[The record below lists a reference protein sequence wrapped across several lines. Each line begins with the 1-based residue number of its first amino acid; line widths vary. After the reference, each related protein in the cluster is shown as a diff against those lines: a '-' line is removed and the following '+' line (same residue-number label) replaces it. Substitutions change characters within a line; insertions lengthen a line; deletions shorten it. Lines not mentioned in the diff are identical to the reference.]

1 MSEYIEPSK
10 NKIRNLLISSAIE
23 TLTTSRQSSTL
34 ASRDYVRKVRDYLSD
49 PQTNQYE
56 LTQHFASL
64 LSDETIEKWEN
75 FYDSIVQTKKSENL
89 KVAYLSGPNPEN
101 DLRILVENGVLP
113 ENVWAF
119 EMDNNTYSVAV
130 SSALESEFPFIKI
143 VNSNIDSFLETSP
156 QRFDIIYLDFCGPLP
171 SSDSK
176 TLAVITKVLQ
186 KHAIAPLG
194 VLITNIALPEC
205 TDNNA
210 PTRKAISKIVATYLY
225 PKPFLENFLNKDDFE
240 YENWTES
247 ASCHGIDFI
256 DWINLV
262 EGDLEHFYGQ
272 YITRLIIDHASF
284 ISSCDR
290 FPCEINSPLF
300 HKFFNIPKSSRK
312 ELNDKIKR
320 FIEISNVNEL
330 YDDRYTFAE
339 HTDVVEDDF
348 YPSDL
353 DDRYTFAEHTDVVED
368 DFYPSDLDDC
378 CTFTEHTDVVE
389 DDFYP
394 SDLSMEFEM
403 YPTLWSLSVL
413 NAVSE
418 NSNDEDFK
426 KLSRTFLKEL
436 NEKNSSHSLI
446 VKNIS
451 QLTYLLTEHE
461 GQNSY
466 LSNTIKKI
474 KENHNFS
481 NYYNFCDL
489 VLFHQILELLFRQ
502 IACPYH
508 VNIEKTKRWSYKSD
522 GKHTQMFS
530 DMFVL
535 DECRYLYDW
544 MPTMDMISN
553 GFQNLERQ
561 FSYRFALDAISK
573 HRHWYNQEYF
583 FGTAVVSMCKRN
595 DFEPKVL
602 SRREFI

>member
-1 MSEYIEPSK
+1 MDK
-10 NKIRNLLISSAIE
+10 NTYSTAISSAI
-23 TLTTSRQSSTL
+23 
-34 ASRDYVRKVRDYLSD
+34 
-49 PQTNQYE
+49 
-56 LTQHFASL
+56 
-64 LSDETIEKWEN
+64 
-75 FYDSIVQTKKSENL
+75 
-89 KVAYLSGPNPEN
+89 
-101 DLRILVENGVLP
+101 
-113 ENVWAF
+113 
-119 EMDNNTYSVAV
+119 
-130 SSALESEFPFIKI
+130 ESEFPFIKI

-194 VLITNIALPEC
+194 ALITNIALPEC

-225 PKPFLENFLNKDDFE
+225 PKPFLENFLNKDDFK

-247 ASCHGIDFI
+247 ASCHSIDFI

-262 EGDLEHFYGQ
+262 EKDLEHFYGQ

-284 ISSCDR
+284 ISPYDR
-290 FPCEINSPLF
+290 FPCETNSPLF
-300 HKFFNIPKSSRK
+300 HKFFNIPTSPK
-312 ELNDKIKR
+312 EELDNKVKQ

-330 YDDRYTFAE
+330 YDDRYTSAE
-339 HTDVVEDDF
+339 NTDVVEDD
-348 YPSDL
+348 S
-353 DDRYTFAEHTDVVED
+353 
-368 DFYPSDLDDC
+368 
-378 CTFTEHTDVVE
+378 
-389 DDFYP
+389 YP

-446 VKNIS
+446 VKSIS
-451 QLTYLLTEHE
+451 KLTYLLTEHE
-461 GQNSY
+461 GQNPY
-466 LSNTIKKI
+466 LSNTIKKT

-573 HRHWYNQEYF
+573 HRHWYNPEYF
-583 FGTAVVSMCKRN
+583 FGTAVVSMGKRN

>member
-1 MSEYIEPSK
+1 MSEYTEPSK

-56 LTQHFASL
+56 LTQHFALL
-64 LSDETIEKWEN
+64 LSDKTIEKWEN
-75 FYDSIVQTKKSENL
+75 FYDSIVQAKKPESL

-101 DLRILVENGVLP
+101 DLRTLVENGVLP

-119 EMDNNTYSVAV
+119 EMDNNTYSAAV

-171 SSDSK
+171 SSNSK

-194 VLITNIALPEC
+194 VLITNIALPEF

-210 PTRKAISKIVATYLY
+210 QMKRAISKIVATYLY
-225 PKPFLENFLNKDDFE
+225 PKPFLENFEKKEDLE
-240 YENWTES
+240 YANWTES

-262 EGDLEHFYGQ
+262 EKDLEHFYGQ

-300 HKFFNIPKSSRK
+300 NKFFNIPKSSKK
-312 ELNDKIKR
+312 ELDDKVKR
-320 FIEISNVNEL
+320 FIEISNINEL
-330 YDDRYTFAE
+330 YSDTDTENDD
-339 HTDVVEDDF
+339 VEDSNL
-348 YPSDL
+348 SDL
-353 DDRYTFAEHTDVVED
+353 I
-368 DFYPSDLDDC
+368 
-378 CTFTEHTDVVE
+378 
-389 DDFYP
+389 
-394 SDLSMEFEM
+394 MEYEM

-418 NSNDEDFK
+418 SSNDKDFK
-426 KLSRTFLKEL
+426 KLSRIFLKEL

-446 VKNIS
+446 VKSIS

-466 LSNTIKKI
+466 LSDTIKKI

-489 VLFHQILELLFRQ
+489 LLFHQILELLFRQ
-502 IACPYH
+502 IVYPYH
-508 VNIEKTKRWSYKSD
+508 VNIEETKRWSYKSE

-544 MPTMDMISN
+544 MPTMDMIFN
-553 GFQNLERQ
+553 GFQHLERQ

-573 HRHWYNQEYF
+573 HRHWYNPEYF
-583 FGTAVVSMCKRN
+583 FGTAVVSMGERN

>member
-49 PQTNQYE
+49 PQTKQYE
-56 LTQHFASL
+56 STQHFASL
-64 LSDETIEKWEN
+64 LSDETIERWEN
-75 FYDSIVQTKKSENL
+75 FYDSIVQTKKPENL

-101 DLRILVENGVLP
+101 DLRILVKNGVLP

-119 EMDNNTYSVAV
+119 EMDNNTYSAAV

-171 SSDSK
+171 SSNSK

-194 VLITNIALPEC
+194 VLITNIALPEF

-210 PTRKAISKIVATYLY
+210 STRKAISKIVATYLY
-225 PKPFLENFLNKDDFE
+225 PKPFLENFLKKDDSE

-262 EGDLEHFYGQ
+262 EKDLEHFYSQ

-284 ISSCDR
+284 ISPYDR
-290 FPCEINSPLF
+290 FPCEANSPLF
-300 HKFFNIPKSSRK
+300 NKFFNIPKASK
-312 ELNDKIKR
+312 GELNNKIKR
-320 FIEISNVNEL
+320 FIEISKNVNEL
-330 YDDRYTFAE
+330 YGDYDTYTE
-339 HTDVVEDDF
+339 NDNVED
-348 YPSDL
+348 
-353 DDRYTFAEHTDVVED
+353 
-368 DFYPSDLDDC
+368 
-378 CTFTEHTDVVE
+378 
-389 DDFYP
+389 
-394 SDLSMEFEM
+394 SDLSDLAMESEM

-413 NAVSE
+413 KAVSE
-418 NSNDEDFK
+418 SSNNEDFK

-436 NEKNSSHSLI
+436 NKKNSSHSLI
-446 VKNIS
+446 LESIS

-461 GQNSY
+461 SQNSY
-466 LSNTIKKI
+466 LSDAIKKI

-508 VNIEKTKRWSYKSD
+508 VNIEKTKRWSYKSE
-522 GKHTQMFS
+522 GKNAQMFS
-530 DMFVL
+530 DMLVL

-573 HRHWYNQEYF
+573 HRHWYNPEYF
-583 FGTAVVSMCKRN
+583 FGTAVVSMGERD